1 MNYFVTGLP
10 RSRTAWFAKWLPN
23 CLHEGIEGCS
33 THKEFIDK
41 LGDKGDSDSGLMF
54 FPVDRYFPKSPV
66 VIVERDFDE
75 VINSLSNIGLM
86 NNDAYIF
93 MKVAKNMLDKM
104 DGMRVPFD
112 DLPLQDIWEY
122 LIGTEFNK
130 REAYDM
136 GKINIQN
143 VNYSPDWVAFRNFIG
158 EA

>member
-130 REAYDM
+130 KEAYDM

-143 VNYSPDWVAFRNFIG
+143 VNYNPDWAAFRNFIG